1 MPFCPCQRCDNEKAS
16 ATVNLVDEQLSQL
29 INEIIETRT
38 YQTNI
43 SVGMVFT

>member
-1 MPFCPCQRCDNEKAS
+1 MPFCQCQRCDNEKAS